1 MARITDLC
9 QTGRPVIICD
19 VSPPRGIDLSAL
31 DPLAEAPVDGLC
43 VAYNPG
49 KSVRL
54 DSAVAAHALRKR
66 TGKEVVFNLATRDMN
81 KLAIQSHLLGAHLLG
96 LQNVV
101 VVQGDPF
108 TARELE
114 KVQSV
119 EDFRATE
126 LMSSIRA
133 LNEGVDYRG
142 LRLRQ
147 PTAFCVGASLDM
159 GRGVAEEARLTRR
172 KVEAGAEFFLT
183 QPIYDV
189 EQALRF
195 EEAYAQASPEDPDP
209 PVFYGLQVLVKEGV
223 IFGNVPAA
231 IVAELERGRPGVEI
245 AGDLLR
251 RFLERGLRHIYLVP
265 PILKG
270 GVRDYAAVNALLRGL
285 VP

>member
-9 QTGRPVIICD
+9 QTGRPVFICD

-31 DPLAEAPVDGLC
+31 DPLKEAPVDGLC

-81 KLAIQSHLLGAHLLG
+81 KLALQSHLLGAHLLG
-96 LQNVV
+96 LENVV

-108 TARELE
+108 TQRELE
-114 KVQSV
+114 KVQAV

-126 LMSSIRA
+126 LMSSIRS

-147 PTAFCVGASLDM
+147 PTAFCVGASLDL
-159 GRGVAEEARLTRR
+159 GRGVTEEALLTRR
-172 KVEAGAEFFLT
+172 KVEAGAQFFLT
-183 QPIYDV
+183 QPIYEV

-195 EEAYAQASPEDPDP
+195 EDAYAKVSPEDPDP

-231 IVAELERGRPGVEI
+231 TVQELDRGRPGVEI
-245 AGDLLR
+245 AVGLLR
-251 RFLERGLRHIYLVP
+251 RFLERGLRHVYLVP

-270 GVRDYAAVNALLRGL
+270 GARDYAVVGALLRGL
-285 VP
+285 IP